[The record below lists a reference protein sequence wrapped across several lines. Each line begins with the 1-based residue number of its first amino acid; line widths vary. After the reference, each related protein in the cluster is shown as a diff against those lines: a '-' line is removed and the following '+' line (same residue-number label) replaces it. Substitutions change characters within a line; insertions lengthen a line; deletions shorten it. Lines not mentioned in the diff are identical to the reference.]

1 MIPIDEKHMIRLAAD
16 GDMAAFEQLVTTHQP
31 AIYRLAL
38 RMTGNPEDAADMTQ
52 EAFLRAWRGLG
63 SFQADSSLSTWLF
76 RLTSN
81 VCIDF
86 LRAARRHLV
95 VPISGLDADGEEYT
109 LDAPDP
115 AKLPE
120 EELLAREEREE
131 LRAAMALL
139 APEQRQF
146 RPDVV
151 EILPGAMP
159 KVLRQLTAFSPVPVI
174 AGGLIHD
181 KEDVIAALDAGAA
194 AISSTDPAIWFL

>member
-1 MIPIDEKHMIRLAAD
+1 MGLSTVQRFFLIDS
-16 GDMAAFEQLVTTHQP
+16 
-31 AIYRLAL
+31 LAL
-38 RMTGNPEDAADMTQ
+38 H
-52 EAFLRAWRGLG
+52 
-63 SFQADSSLSTWLF
+63 
-76 RLTSN
+76 N
-81 VCIDF
+81 V
-86 LRAARRHLV
+86 RR
-95 VPISGLDADGEEYT
+95 
-109 LDAPDP
+109 
-115 AKLPE
+115 
-120 EELLAREEREE
+120 
-131 LRAAMALL
+131 LL

>member
-1 MIPIDEKHMIRLAAD
+1 MRHAIWNGRLSPLPTVWQAIPSLPQSRSRRAIGPLAARVSGRGKALFIHADLVD
-16 GDMAAFEQLVTTHQP
+16 GLAGREVAVDFIRENTGAAGIISTKPSLIRRAREVGLSTVQRFFL
-31 AIYRLAL
+31 IDSLAL
-38 RMTGNPEDAADMTQ
+38 H
-52 EAFLRAWRGLG
+52 
-63 SFQADSSLSTWLF
+63 
-76 RLTSN
+76 N
-81 VCIDF
+81 V
-86 LRAARRHLV
+86 RR
-95 VPISGLDADGEEYT
+95 
-109 LDAPDP
+109 
-115 AKLPE
+115 
-120 EELLAREEREE
+120 
-131 LRAAMALL
+131 LL

>member
-1 MIPIDEKHMIRLAAD
+1 MERPAFSFADSLAGNPIIAAVKEPEGLDRALDSDCGVIFLLCGDICTIGPLAARVSGRGKALFIHADLVD
-16 GDMAAFEQLVTTHQP
+16 GLAGREVAVDFIRENTGAAGIISTKP
-31 AIYRLAL
+31 SLAL
-38 RMTGNPEDAADMTQ
+38 H
-52 EAFLRAWRGLG
+52 
-63 SFQADSSLSTWLF
+63 
-76 RLTSN
+76 N
-81 VCIDF
+81 V
-86 LRAARRHLV
+86 RR
-95 VPISGLDADGEEYT
+95 
-109 LDAPDP
+109 
-115 AKLPE
+115 
-120 EELLAREEREE
+120 
-131 LRAAMALL
+131 LL